1 MQIVRDSSLARTH
14 QPGSWM
20 AKGRGRGRRDF
31 SNAFPRT
38 REHSV
43 TTNGISLYGRK
54 FTRVALIY
62 TREPLKADCPPALGR
77 VRGIPSRSRNPPAT
91 VT

>member
-1 MQIVRDSSLARTH
+1 MQIVREGSLERTH

-20 AKGRGRGRRDF
+20 ATGRGRGRRDF
-31 SNAFPRT
+31 SNVFPRT
-38 REHSV
+38 HEHSI
-43 TTNGISLYGRK
+43 TTNVISLYGRK

-77 VRGIPSRSRNPPAT
+77 VRGIPSRSWSPPAVLT
-91 VT
+91 